1 MCRHIGYIGKNKD
14 LNSILLKHKHS
25 LIELAY
31 KPKHMKEAK
40 LNADGFG
47 IAWKDKKKF
56 ELYKS
61 YLPIWNDLN
70 LNSIS
75 KSISSSLVIGNVR
88 SATITENQGYFNTH
102 PFYYKNFIFS
112 HNGYIKDYNSVTKNR
127 LYKNLNSK
135 FKALIK
141 GNTDSELI
149 FILLM
154 QYINDTKNIEKS
166 IKEVIAVIKTNYS
179 ACMLNFILATIN
191 EKGKNILFA
200 TKFAKGLKAP
210 SLFYIKYK
218 REYVT
223 ISSEKLND
231 KPWVDIKSNSLIKV
245 SEHNITIKNI

>member
-1 MCRHIGYIGKNKD
+1 MCRHIGYIGKKKD

-31 KPKHMKEAK
+31 KPKHMQEAK

-47 IAWKDKKKF
+47 IAWKNKSNF

-61 YLPIWNDLN
+61 NLPIWNDLN
-70 LNSIS
+70 LKSLS
-75 KSISSSLVIGNVR
+75 KSITSSLVLGNVR
-88 SATITENQGYFNTH
+88 SATIIENQGYFNTH
-102 PFYYKNFIFS
+102 PFNYKNYIFS

-154 QYINDTKNIEKS
+154 QFISDSENIK
-166 IKEVIAVIKTNYS
+166 
-179 ACMLNFILATIN
+179 
-191 EKGKNILFA
+191 
-200 TKFAKGLKAP
+200 KA
-210 SLFYIKYK
+210 L
-218 REYVT
+218 RM
-223 ISSEKLND
+223 
-231 KPWVDIKSNSLIKV
+231 
-245 SEHNITIKNI
+245 